1 MLVLAASMFYLSYNY
16 THSSDKITSA
26 LEISYVYINSSL
38 PISFGLMTIYS
49 VYFFVYDI
57 INFNNLEIEETEE
70 QEEFEQQIE
79 DVMI

>member
-1 MLVLAASMFYLSYNY
+1 MFYLSYNY